1 MSEQRDPEAPRKQGE
16 KAVDDM
22 ERRSERLGDEIDEA
36 RRDWEAKKSDESV
49 PGAQSEDGEDGPGR
63 EGPPE
68 EADIT
73 PGD

>member
-1 MSEQRDPEAPRKQGE
+1 VSEQRDPPRKQGE

-22 ERRSERLGDEIDEA
+22 ERRSERLGDEIAEA

-49 PGAQSEDGEDGPGR
+49 PGAQSEGGDDESDRED
-63 EGPPE
+63 PPE
-68 EADIT
+68 EADVD